1 MKQRLQYL
9 FLAITLP
16 VIFKLPKYRTHA
28 HLAHEFTESL
38 QAKKDQITKLQRLT
52 RQYDDQSSWL
62 NMFGVT
68 GLIPGREEEI
78 MTKFVRPAI
87 LAQEALEKIEPEKD
101 IIEVLLFY
109 RQLKTSLNR

>member
-16 VIFKLPKYRTHA
+16 VIFKLPQYRTHA
-28 HLAHEFTESL
+28 HLAHESTESL
-38 QAKKDQITKLQRLT
+38 QAKKDRITELQRLVG
-52 RQYDDQSSWL
+52 QYDNQSAWL

-68 GLIPGREEEI
+68 GLISGREEEM
-78 MTKFVRPAI
+78 MTKFAYPAI
-87 LAQEALEKIEPEKD
+87 LTQEALEKIEPEKD

-109 RQLKTSLNR
+109 RQLQNNLNR